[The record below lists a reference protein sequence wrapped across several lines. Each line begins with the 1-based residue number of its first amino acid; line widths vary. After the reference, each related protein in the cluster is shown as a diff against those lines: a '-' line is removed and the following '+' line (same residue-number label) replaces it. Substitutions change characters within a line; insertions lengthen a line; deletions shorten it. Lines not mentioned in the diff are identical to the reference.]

1 MKLTNEDNMDLMK
14 RYDDNFFDLA
24 IVDPPYG
31 IGDWVDKYRNDNNI
45 KIYKSGNKKGKK
57 WERIKT
63 KWKNFSWND
72 AKPEKEYFDQLK
84 RVSKE
89 QIIWGANYFNCFD
102 EKGGAIIW
110 NKKVNEKSNLSICE
124 IASYS
129 KHKKVSY
136 FESIWQNINRKEEII
151 HPCQK
156 PIKLYEWLLMN
167 YAKKGDKILDT
178 HFGSGSLG
186 IACHNLKFDLTACEI
201 NKEYFD
207 RSIKRINEHK
217 QQLRII

>member
-136 FESIWQNINRKEEII
+136 FESIWQNINHVKNRSN
-151 HPCQK
+151 
-156 PIKLYEWLLMN
+156 YMN
-167 YAKKGDKILDT
+167 G
-178 HFGSGSLG
+178 F
-186 IACHNLKFDLTACEI
+186 
-201 NKEYFD
+201 
-207 RSIKRINEHK
+207 
-217 QQLRII
+217 

>member
-186 IACHNLKFDLTACEI
+186 IACHNLNFDLTACEI